1 MGSNKREL
9 TLTATDQIK
18 TDLTDLTGLPTTNGE
33 FLSAIFQGLPDPLRP
48 FVLGF
53 GGNPLPVVLGKLN
66 DGFDAIVVEQVFPLL
81 GDHVHC
87 GRRNGGG
94 GGFSLLCSSSAQN

>member
-1 MGSNKREL
+1 
-9 TLTATDQIK
+9 
-18 TDLTDLTGLPTTNGE
+18 
-33 FLSAIFQGLPDPLRP
+33 
-48 FVLGF
+48 
-53 GGNPLPVVLGKLN
+53 VLGKLN

-81 GDHVHC
+81 GDNAHC